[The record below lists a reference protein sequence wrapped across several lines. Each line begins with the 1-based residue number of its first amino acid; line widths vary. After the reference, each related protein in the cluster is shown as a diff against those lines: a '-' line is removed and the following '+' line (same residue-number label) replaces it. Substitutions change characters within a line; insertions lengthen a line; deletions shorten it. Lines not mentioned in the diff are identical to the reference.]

1 ATAAPA
7 VRAPAPPAAPAVV
20 NVSTAPGG
28 IAATVHRYSVPDT
41 ACVTTGVATPLGS
54 IAVAPTTIADSVSAT
69 TRFAAV
75 AVPRFATTIRYC
87 TTDPDGAGDTTG
99 CTSVFTVVITRVS
112 GCTVNVAAATW
123 TAVCAHA
130 LPPAVYTVLLTVV

>member
-87 TTDPDGAGDTTG
+87 TADPVGAGDTAG
-99 CTSVFTVVITRVS
+99 STSVFVTVSAST
-112 GCTVNVAAATW
+112 GAATVNVAD
-123 TAVCAHA
+123 
-130 LPPAVYTVLLTVV
+130 VVFTG